1 MIVITLA
8 AGDPAAGSEGSDPND
23 PPPANVTKVKGTLQ
37 GGKTITLQWVNPT
50 DPDFARVE
58 ITRTPGQNGDAQT
71 VVYRGRATSSRHGG
85 LAPGREYQFVIRA
98 VDTAGHKA
106 AGVAVVVVG
115 KNQLLLAPPEGAT
128 LREAPRLPLVK
139 VKDADYYN
147 LQLWRGK
154 RKVGTW
160 WPRNDALHA
169 PSRWTFDGK
178 SYRFA
183 PGIYSWYLWPG
194 FGPLSKADY
203 GDMLG
208 QSRFKYW
215 GADRWGKPPS
225 SSAARRAP
233 RGPSQRLERSG

>member
-1 MIVITLA
+1 VIVITLA

-23 PPPANVTKVKGTLQ
+23 PPPANVTKVRGTLR
-37 GGKTITLQWVNPT
+37 GGKTITLRWVNPT
-50 DPDFARVE
+50 EPDFDRVE
-58 ITRTPGQNGDAQT
+58 ITRTPGRNGDAQT
-71 VVYRGRATSSRHGG
+71 VVYRGRGTSSRHGG

-106 AGVAVVVVG
+106 AGVAVIVVG

-128 LREAPRLPLVK
+128 LQKRPVFRWSK
-139 VKDADYYN
+139 VKNADYYN

-160 WPRNDALHA
+160 WPLAAHFTL

-178 SYRFA
+178 SYRFT
-183 PGIYSWYLWPG
+183 PGSYSWYLWPG

-208 QSRFKYW
+208 QSSFKY
-215 GADRWGKPPS
+215 
-225 SSAARRAP
+225 
-233 RGPSQRLERSG
+233 EH